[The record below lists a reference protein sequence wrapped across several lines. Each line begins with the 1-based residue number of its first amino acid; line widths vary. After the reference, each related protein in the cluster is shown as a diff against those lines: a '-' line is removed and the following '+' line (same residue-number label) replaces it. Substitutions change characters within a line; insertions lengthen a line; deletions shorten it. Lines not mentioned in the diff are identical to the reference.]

1 MRSFFVVFL
10 VCLSLSAQEFR
21 ATLSGRVT
29 DPAGGAVS
37 DAKVQIRDAGT
48 GAVSNTVSGSDGSYS
63 VSYLTPGN
71 YVITVE
77 KPGFRKSIREGVKLE
92 VAEHATV
99 DIQLAVGE
107 VSQSVTVTENS
118 AILETESADR
128 GMTIESNRVLNT
140 PLPGRN
146 PFAQVWEAPGVVEN
160 AAAQRLRP
168 FDIAGSSSITV
179 NGGRPSMNEV
189 LVDGVTSLFEAQSV
203 SYVPT
208 AEATGEFKVQST
220 NFDAQYGWTTGAVI
234 NIITKSGTNEYHG
247 S

>member
-1 MRSFFVVFL
+1 MRSFLFAFL
-10 VCLSLSAQEFR
+10 FCLSVSAQEFR
-21 ATLSGRVT
+21 ATVSGRIT
-29 DPAGGAVS
+29 DAAGGAVA
-37 DAKVQIRDAGT
+37 DAKVEVRDTGT
-48 GAVSNTVSGSDGSYS
+48 GALANTVSNSDGTYS
-63 VSYLTPGN
+63 ASYLTPGS
-71 YVITVE
+71 YIITVE

-99 DIQLAVGE
+99 DIQLAIGE

-118 AILETESADR
+118 AILETETADR

-146 PFAQVWEAPGVVEN
+146 PFAQAWEAPGVVLT

-168 FDIAGSSSITV
+168 FDISGSSNITV

-189 LVDGVTSLFEAQSV
+189 LVDGVTSLYQAQSV

-234 NIITKSGTNEYHG
+234 NIITKSGTN
-247 S
+247 